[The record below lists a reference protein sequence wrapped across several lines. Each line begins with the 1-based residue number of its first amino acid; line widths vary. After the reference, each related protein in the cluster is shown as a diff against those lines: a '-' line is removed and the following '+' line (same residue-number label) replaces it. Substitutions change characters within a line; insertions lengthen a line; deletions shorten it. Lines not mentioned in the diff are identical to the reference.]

1 MSNKQKL
8 SRRKIILQGSI
19 GLAGIGSA
27 IASVGK
33 AQANTQK
40 PVAPASGKANSNGRF
55 KDKVVLIPDFSQ
67 RHKKRGQ

>member
-8 SRRKIILQGSI
+8 SRRRIILQGSV

-27 IASVGK
+27 IALGK

-40 PVAPASGKANSNGRF
+40 PVAPASGKANSNGKF
-55 KDKVVLIPDFSQ
+55 KDKVVLITEATSG
-67 RHKKRGQ
+67 R